1 MLTDSRF
8 VCRSS
13 QMWDWLSLSIGQWHV
28 ESKQVRFCNFIL
40 NSYFLFNS
48 IIDTF
53 YITTYPRGCKGPPSK
68 GPYTTINSHFLGS
81 RDRVDEW
88 YEGGVRGIKYIFI
101 KWGCMGDWIKLIIE
115 GKSHSLVTNS

>member
-1 MLTDSRF
+1 
-8 VCRSS
+8 
-13 QMWDWLSLSIGQWHV
+13 MWDWLSLSVGQWHV

-68 GPYTTINSHFLGS
+68 GSYTTTKSYFLGS

-88 YEGGVRGIKYIFI
+88 YERGVRGLNTYSLNGGA
-101 KWGCMGDWIKLIIE
+101 WGIG
-115 GKSHSLVTNS
+115 